1 MSETNETPV
10 VTVDTDAA
18 RSKTRA
24 FLARHRPKLIA
35 AGILTGSAVMFVAGR
50 KSKDVVESVDVDVNY
65 ADDTSPKD

>member
-1 MSETNETPV
+1 MSETNENV
-10 VTVDTDAA
+10 VDFNADAA

-24 FLARHRPKLIA
+24 FFDRHRPKLIA

-65 ADDTSPKD
+65 ANDTAQD

>member
-1 MSETNETPV
+1 MSETNEH
-10 VTVDTDAA
+10 VDAVNTDAA

-35 AGILTGSAVMFVAGR
+35 AGVLTGSVVMFVAGR

-65 ADDTSPKD
+65 ADEHNAQD